1 MDHLKV
7 LRENPDLAKEFD
19 VLFDF
24 SLLDELSARDEA
36 EGRYTFSLPGMAFA
50 RDGSGGEYHLLEDGS
65 IGYNGSEGQAGR
77 LAENMDA
84 LFSLL
89 VSSICWHD
97 YCDAKEYVDFKT
109 LEEYGQR
116 QRGIILEDI
125 DADSWRRVA
134 DASRHSRGPMS
145 RWPPFWSGSAK
156 RRSASLCIGV
166 CSMRTTAA

>member
-19 VLFDF
+19 ILFDF
-24 SLLDELSARDEA
+24 SLLDELTERDEA
-36 EGRYTFSLPGMAFA
+36 EGQYTFSLPGMAFA

-89 VSSICWHD
+89 VSCICWQD
-97 YCDAKEYVDFKT
+97 C
-109 LEEYGQR
+109 
-116 QRGIILEDI
+116 
-125 DADSWRRVA
+125 
-134 DASRHSRGPMS
+134 
-145 RWPPFWSGSAK
+145 
-156 RRSASLCIGV
+156 
-166 CSMRTTAA
+166 